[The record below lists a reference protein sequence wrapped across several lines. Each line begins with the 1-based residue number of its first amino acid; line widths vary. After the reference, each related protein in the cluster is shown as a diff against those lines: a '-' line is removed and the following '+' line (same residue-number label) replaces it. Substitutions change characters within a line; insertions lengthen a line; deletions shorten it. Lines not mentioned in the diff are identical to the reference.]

1 MCTTYSHTDR
11 HTYTLIAQYSD
22 QTCVAQHSGEW
33 SRIPSLQSSLGC
45 TEFQASMN
53 HRWYTDRKQNA
64 HSTWRHT
71 LKELE
76 QEWPGI
82 TRKYFRKNSLCSNSL
97 EPTSKLAMNFW
108 CSCLGLQNTG
118 IMGVGYLPYLANSI
132 LICLKFFIIKK
143 EANSISLQRASHA
156 TQPTELF
163 ILFLN

>member
-1 MCTTYSHTDR
+1 MKQNPFAPEQPGLHR
-11 HTYTLIAQYSD
+11 VPGQHEPQMIHR
-22 QTCVAQHSGEW
+22 QTA
-33 SRIPSLQSSLGC
+33 
-45 TEFQASMN
+45 
-53 HRWYTDRKQNA
+53 NA

-71 LKELE
+71 LRELE

-97 EPTSKLAMNFW
+97 EPTSKLALNFW
-108 CSCLGLQNTG
+108 CSCLGLQSTG

-163 ILFLN
+163 LIFKLASPACSFPSFLTTNAKNLNFKKN